1 MLYKNDLKLF
11 KVKNYEVDNMRN
23 RPDISLLKNTYLE
36 TYRTIKS
43 CLMHHNF
50 SLLLSR
56 KVESQVFDIVLTA
69 QKQKVPTKK
78 LECNKDL
85 NKFCNDLIYEYN
97 KDVSSSQQIIEGVFI
112 YSLLMFFFSLLD
124 VIVGKGVAVNTIAIC
139 SLIFTG
145 YFISSIVLRRKKEY
159 DPKLRSLLVFGLI
172 FIPFMLMSFL
182 KSKVAFLVMV
192 IPFIHSLL
200 LVFATFIIAAVSY
213 YILVKKYDLFL
224 FIKGK

>member
-1 MLYKNDLKLF
+1 MQ
-11 KVKNYEVDNMRN
+11 N
-23 RPDISLLKNTYLE
+23 RPDVSLLKNTYLE
-36 TYRTIKS
+36 TYRSIKS

-85 NKFCNDLIYEYN
+85 NKFCNNLIYEYN
-97 KDVSSSQQIIEGVFI
+97 KGVSVVQQMIEGVFI

-124 VIVGKGVAVNTIAIC
+124 VIVGKGVVVNTIAIC

-159 DPKLRSLLVFGLI
+159 DPKLRSLLVLGLI
-172 FIPFMLMSFL
+172 FMPFMLMSFL
-182 KSKVAFLVMV
+182 KSKIEILTAV
-192 IPFIHSLL
+192 IPLTSSLL
-200 LVFATFIIAAVSY
+200 IVLITFIVAVISY
-213 YILVKKYDLFL
+213 YILIKKYDLFL

>member
-1 MLYKNDLKLF
+1 MQK
-11 KVKNYEVDNMRN
+11 

-36 TYRTIKS
+36 TYRSIKS

-97 KDVSSSQQIIEGVFI
+97 KEVSITQQIIEGVFI
-112 YSLLMFFFSLLD
+112 YSLLMFFFALLD
-124 VIVGKGVAVNTIAIC
+124 VIIGKGVMVNTVAIC
-139 SLIFTG
+139 SLIFAG
-145 YFISSIVLRRKKEY
+145 YFISNIVLRQKKDY

-182 KSKVAFLVMV
+182 KPKVALLITV
-192 IPFIHSLL
+192 IPITYSLI
-200 LVFATFIIAAVSY
+200 LVAIACIIAITSY
-213 YILVKKYDLFL
+213 YILIRKYDLFL